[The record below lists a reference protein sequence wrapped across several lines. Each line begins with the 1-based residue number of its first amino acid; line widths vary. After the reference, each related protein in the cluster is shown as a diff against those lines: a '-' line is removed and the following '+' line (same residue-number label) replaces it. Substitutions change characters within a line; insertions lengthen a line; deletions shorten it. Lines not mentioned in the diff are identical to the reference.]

1 MSEFNSQ
8 RWFQDI
14 RALAA
19 EFYAVSNKAFVSY
32 DAKVIDKMEKAYP
45 VRLSAL
51 KCEIFDKGDLAQS
64 RIDRHKIIALYV
76 QLFLEEPLFKVSRI
90 MTSDKISILQ
100 TKLMNEFF
108 CVEFM
113 RRTLEAWNGTGFNYR
128 KFKKEYA
135 LSFSRLLYRY
145 KEQSEFH
152 KKNTFF
158 TYTLAHAIYFIER
171 DFMIEKLKA

>member
-1 MSEFNSQ
+1 MLEFNSQ
-8 RWFQDI
+8 GWFQDI
-14 RALAA
+14 RALAVG
-19 EFYAVSNKAFVSY
+19 FYAVSNKAFVSY
-32 DAKVIDKMEKAYP
+32 NAKIVDKMEMAYP
-45 VRLSAL
+45 VRLRAL
-51 KCEIFDKGDLAQS
+51 KSEIFDKGDLAQS

-90 MTSDKISILQ
+90 TTSDKGTALQ

-108 CVEFM
+108 CMAFI
-113 RRTLEAWNGTGFNYR
+113 RRVLIEWNGKGFNYR
-128 KFKKEYA
+128 KFKHEYA